1 MILVDNGANILTT
14 SQLVVYT
21 VKVYTNFRG
30 SPHMQSSTAYQKSS
44 CAIKK
49 KKRVHRELKD
59 DVTWESDDENVAR
72 EHDDDDMG
80 A

>member
-1 MILVDNGANILTT
+1 
-14 SQLVVYT
+14 
-21 VKVYTNFRG
+21 
-30 SPHMQSSTAYQKSS
+30 MQSSTAYQKSS

-59 DVTWESDDENVAR
+59 DVTWECDDENVAR